1 MKKAI
6 IALLAFGTLSAAAI
20 PAQADTATV
29 IDQTQ
34 NSISTGDRNH
44 QSQSSFQGVNNRGR
58 NTGDNTGTS
67 MRSFQGT
74 DTYGSDNNTIQ
85 RNVQTTDNTSV
96 NTRPSRPA
104 QR

>member
-29 IDQTQ
+29 IDGRQT
-34 NSISTGDRNH
+34 SITTGTDNH
-44 QSQSSFQGVNNRGR
+44 QILNSTQDVNNRNR

-67 MRSFQGT
+67 MRSDQYSDIYGT
-74 DTYGSDNNTIQ
+74 GNTTIQ
-85 RNVQTTDNTSV
+85 HIGQSTDNTSV
-96 NTRPSRPA
+96 RTVPSRPA
-104 QR
+104 R